1 MQVIGAGM
9 SRTGTMSTHAAL
21 ERLGFRCYH
30 MTEVAR
36 AGGHLEAWHRYL
48 SGAGPMDWP
57 ILFQNYEATVDTPS
71 CLFYREIMAA
81 FPDARVVLTLR
92 DPDKWYDS
100 LVTLASAL
108 EEFRPMVLES
118 RRLGQ
123 FLTIT
128 DEVGQRLTSGDF
140 SREHCIKFR
149 MAGDRYARFLKDP
162 YHWNRFPISMKAER
176 QSTRLCVRP
185 FCDRKVDQRVEF
197 GWVRIFDDEKFLEA
211 DARYPVAMRQ
221 QLGVDG
227 CNEPRFQ
234 QRTFEGFSERR

>member
-57 ILFQNYEATVDTPS
+57 VLFQNYEATVDTPS

-108 EEFRPMVLES
+108 EEFRPMALES

-140 SREHCIKFR
+140 SREHCIAKFNAHNDAVR
-149 MAGDRYARFLKDP
+149 NHVPEDRLLVFKVQDGWGP
-162 YHWNRFPISMKAER
+162 
-176 QSTRLCVRP
+176 LCA
-185 FCDRKVDQRVEF
+185 
-197 GWVRIFDDEKFLEA
+197 FLE
-211 DARYPVAMRQ
+211 RPVPSEPFPY
-221 QLGVDG
+221 L
-227 CNEPRFQ
+227 NEGRATIHAFV
-234 QRTFEGFSERR
+234 REALL